1 MKGRRAVEQ
10 GDLFVPDR
18 PPDRPPER
26 PPETPSIPSVRPPA
40 EPEYPANDAP
50 EVGVSPPAR
59 TSLFFDGPF
68 REFEYNGGVHL
79 ADSVLWCDA
88 DRRHDLTFIS
98 HAHENYIGKSRRILT
113 TDKTVQM
120 LTRGTGKIEAL
131 TSPYRRSFALG
142 PLQLELHPAGHVLGS
157 AQLLVVR
164 DGRRIVYTNDINVR
178 KTLTVEQARPVPCD
192 VLAIPATYGLAAYR
206 FAEREAVLTEI
217 RGFVDAALEER
228 ATPVLI
234 ANQIGTS
241 QELICALG
249 RAGYRLRVHRSI
261 YDVAK
266 IYKQHGVPLP
276 NTRRFQGTPARD
288 EVVIF
293 PPILRRHASIR
304 KLRKYRTAIVSGKA
318 VDPGFAARHRVDGAF
333 ALSDTADH
341 ADLLGFIKDT
351 GAREVYLVSGFVE
364 ELAQELRNLGIK
376 AFSLVKPRQLA
387 LF

>member
-1 MKGRRAVEQ
+1 MNGRRAEVEQ
-10 GDLFVPDR
+10 GDLFVPGRASDR
-18 PPDRPPER
+18 RGEPVHAPIPT
-26 PPETPSIPSVRPPA
+26 TPAPA
-40 EPEYPANDAP
+40 EPESPANDAP
-50 EVGVSPPAR
+50 EVEAPQTRP
-59 TSLFFDGPF
+59 SLFFDGPF

-79 ADSVLWCDA
+79 TDSVLWCDA

-98 HAHENYIGKSRRILT
+98 HAHENYLGKSRRALA
-113 TDKTVQM
+113 TDKTVQI

-131 TSPYRRSFALG
+131 TSPYRRSFKLG
-142 PLQLELHPAGHVLGS
+142 PLQLELHPAGHVLGA
-157 AQLLVVR
+157 AQLLIIR
-164 DGRRIVYTNDINVR
+164 GGRRIVYTNDINIR
-178 KTLTVEQARPVPCD
+178 KTLTVEHARPVPCD
-192 VLAIPATYGLAAYR
+192 VLAVPATYGLPTYR
-206 FAEREAVLTEI
+206 FPEREAVLADI
-217 RGFVDAALEER
+217 RAFVDAALEDR

-266 IYKQHGVPLP
+266 IYKQHGVSLP

-304 KLRKYRTAIVSGKA
+304 KLRKYHTAIVSGKA
-318 VDPGFAARHRVDGAF
+318 VDPGFAGRHRVDAAF
-333 ALSDTADH
+333 PLSDTADH
-341 ADLLGFIKDT
+341 ADLLRFIKET
-351 GAREVYLVSGFVE
+351 GAREVFLFSGYVE
-364 ELAQELRNLGIK
+364 EFAQELTNLGIK